1 MGKYIYL
8 LIGESGSG
16 KTTIANRLVKEKG
29 LKQLW
34 SYTTR
39 PPRCEGEP
47 GHIFVK
53 DFDPRVKCVAY
64 TKFDGN
70 HYWAT
75 QEQIEENDIY
85 VVDPD
90 GLLYFMLRYDGDKL
104 PIVFF
109 IDTTVRTRR
118 RRMRLRGDS
127 REMIRNRLRHDKVA
141 FAAFRDSFRLST
153 ERPYLACDVDNNYGD
168 EGYESV
174 VEFIDWLE
182 KEEKLIEDL
191 V

>member
-16 KTTIANRLVKEKG
+16 KTTIADRLSSDLG

-39 PPRCEGEP
+39 KPRYDGER
-47 GHIFVK
+47 GHIFV
-53 DFDPRVKCVAY
+53 DELDPRAKCVAY

-75 QEQIEENDIY
+75 QQQIEENDVY

-90 GLLYFMLRYDGDKL
+90 GLLYFMLRYDGEKI
-104 PIVFF
+104 PVVFF
-109 IDTTVRTRR
+109 IDTTTHTRR
-118 RRMRLRGDS
+118 KRLRKRGDS
-127 REMIRNRLRHDKVA
+127 RAQIRQRIRHDKIA
-141 FAAFRDSFRLST
+141 FKTFRESFRVST
-153 ERPYLACDVDNNYGD
+153 DRPYLAVDVDNNDGD
-168 EGYESV
+168 EGYEKLAD
-174 VEFIDWLE
+174 FIRWLD
-182 KEEKLIEDL
+182 EEGNVEDL